1 MSQLALPAPA
11 HVPRLVVSSRRQFE
25 LSGDAWFVL
34 WLCASILGL
43 VASLIVLG
51 APRTGLVMIIVIVPA
66 VVVLA
71 FTNTERALMVYFVY
85 CSVEGVFKT
94 MTSYSAIT
102 HIGRDLV
109 LAVVVAGAA
118 VRCVL
123 QGGRLEWDAP
133 NRRLML
139 LFAAVCAVQVF
150 NPQSL
155 GLIPSI
161 AALRFHI
168 YALPVYFIAYRLIR
182 TKPAMERWCW
192 LSLGIGALLSL
203 VAVLQY
209 VKGLEWTNAV
219 FPGSATYA
227 HDFYLDVK
235 GFQQAWRPPSTVG
248 DGGGGANWVVVAV
261 PFLFAVATFRKAR
274 GWSLLLLPPAALLM
288 VINLVASSVRQMAI
302 LTIICAV
309 LMVVLLVVRVQR
321 GSALPAI
328 AGIGLAAFAAWQISL
343 AGNALAT
350 ARFSILQNP
359 VQAYQAQR
367 AHNLSSITEDLQNYV
382 FGAGLGRT
390 GPAAVQ
396 FADAIQAHPLDGPV
410 PLTGF
415 MNAETYFAGMNSET
429 GVPGLL
435 LILAITALFI
445 VRGAHAY
452 WTARDPHLRAVAA
465 AFLVLL
471 IALSVSYWG
480 GPTLYTPP
488 FNIFFWLAGGIL
500 ARVPELDRQLAISA
514 AAPLAALP

>member
-1 MSQLALPAPA
+1 
-11 HVPRLVVSSRRQFE
+11 
-25 LSGDAWFVL
+25 
-34 WLCASILGL
+34 
-43 VASLIVLG
+43 
-51 APRTGLVMIIVIVPA
+51 
-66 VVVLA
+66 
-71 FTNTERALMVYFVY
+71 
-85 CSVEGVFKT
+85 
-94 MTSYSAIT
+94 
-102 HIGRDLV
+102 
-109 LAVVVAGAA
+109 
-118 VRCVL
+118 
-123 QGGRLEWDAP
+123 
-133 NRRLML
+133 
-139 LFAAVCAVQVF
+139 
-150 NPQSL
+150 
-155 GLIPSI
+155 
-161 AALRFHI
+161 
-168 YALPVYFIAYRLIR
+168 
-182 TKPAMERWCW
+182 
-192 LSLGIGALLSL
+192 
-203 VAVLQY
+203 
-209 VKGLEWTNAV
+209 
-219 FPGSATYA
+219 
-227 HDFYLDVK
+227 
-235 GFQQAWRPPSTVG
+235 
-248 DGGGGANWVVVAV
+248 VVAV

-471 IALSVSYWG
+471 IAALLVG
-480 GPTLYTPP
+480 AGPFTTLHPTGDEHETSRLGIERCAE
-488 FNIFFWLAGGIL
+488 NRAGGRP
-500 ARVPELDRQLAISA
+500 ATAIGYTWAGAKPSNGK
-514 AAPLAALP
+514 LYGKLVSTCSLML